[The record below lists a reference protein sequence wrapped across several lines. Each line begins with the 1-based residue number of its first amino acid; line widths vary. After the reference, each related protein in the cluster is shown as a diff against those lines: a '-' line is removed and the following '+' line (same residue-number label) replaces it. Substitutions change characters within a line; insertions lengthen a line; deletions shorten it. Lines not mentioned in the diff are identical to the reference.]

1 MSTTLLCVLCA
12 PTSVSS
18 VLNSFSLGL
27 LPHIPNQMR
36 IVAGKY
42 RSRILKS
49 LKGNALRPTSDRLR
63 ETLFNVLG
71 PNVGGSR
78 FLDIFAGTGA
88 VGIEAIS
95 RGATEVVFI
104 ENHAP
109 ATVLIRRNL
118 ESLEIANGAQVLPL
132 DALRALERIAA
143 RHKPTD
149 APFDFAFVDPPYAE
163 KDQYERVLGFLG
175 SAPFLSQGSLV
186 IAEHR
191 RTHELSQRF
200 GRLLQ
205 TRILRQGD
213 AALSF
218 FEHQAAEPDEIPE
231 AA

>member
-1 MSTTLLCVLCA
+1 
-12 PTSVSS
+12 
-18 VLNSFSLGL
+18 
-27 LPHIPNQMR
+27 MR
-36 IVAGKY
+36 IIAGKY

-49 LKGNALRPTSDRLR
+49 LRGNALRPTSDRLR

-71 PNVGGSR
+71 PNVSGSR

-88 VGIEAIS
+88 VGIEALS
-95 RGATEVVFI
+95 RGAAEAVFI
-104 ENHAP
+104 ENHGP
-109 ATVLIRRNL
+109 AATLIRRNL
-118 ESLEIANGAQVLPL
+118 ASLEIQNGAQILL
-132 DALRALERIAA
+132 FDALRGLEKLAA

-149 APFDFAFVDPPYAE
+149 APFDFAFIDPPYAE
-163 KDQYERVLGFLG
+163 KDQYARVLGFVG
-175 SAPFLSQGSLV
+175 AAPFLSQGSVV

-191 RTHELSQRF
+191 RTFELPRRI

-218 FEHQAAEPDEIPE
+218 FEHQAAEPDAIPE

>member
-1 MSTTLLCVLCA
+1 
-12 PTSVSS
+12 
-18 VLNSFSLGL
+18 
-27 LPHIPNQMR
+27 MR

-71 PNVGGSR
+71 TNVAGSR
-78 FLDIFAGTGA
+78 FIDVFAGTGA

-95 RGATEVVFI
+95 RGAIDVVFI
-104 ENHAP
+104 ENHAAA
-109 ATVLIRRNL
+109 ATLIRRNL
-118 ESLEIANGAQVLPL
+118 DSLEIENGAQILL
-132 DALRALERIAA
+132 FDALRGLEKIAA

-149 APFDFAFVDPPYAE
+149 APFDFVFVDPPYAE
-163 KDQYERVLGFLG
+163 KEQYDRVLGFLG
-175 SAPFLSQGSLV
+175 AASFLAEGSLV

-191 RTHELSQRF
+191 RTHELPQRI
-200 GRLLQ
+200 GRLTQ

-218 FEHQAAEPDEIPE
+218 FEHQAAEPDVIPE

>member
-1 MSTTLLCVLCA
+1 
-12 PTSVSS
+12 
-18 VLNSFSLGL
+18 
-27 LPHIPNQMR
+27 MR

-71 PNVGGSR
+71 PSVSGSR
-78 FLDIFAGTGA
+78 FIDIFAGTGA

-109 ATVLIRRNL
+109 AAVLIRRNL
-118 ESLEIANGAQVLPL
+118 ESLKITKEAHVLPL
-132 DALRALERIAA
+132 DALRALEKIAA
-143 RHKPTD
+143 RRKPTD
-149 APFDFAFVDPPYAE
+149 SPVDFVYVDPPYAE
-163 KDQYERVLGFLG
+163 KDQYDRVLGFLG
-175 SAPFLSQGSLV
+175 SAPFLGQGSLV

-191 RTHELSQRF
+191 RTHDLPQRF

-205 TRILRQGD
+205 TRVLRQGD

-218 FEHQAAEPDEIPE
+218 FEHQAAEPEEIPE
-231 AA
+231 AAAA

>member
-1 MSTTLLCVLCA
+1 
-12 PTSVSS
+12 
-18 VLNSFSLGL
+18 
-27 LPHIPNQMR
+27 MR

-71 PNVGGSR
+71 TNVSGSR
-78 FLDIFAGTGA
+78 FLDVFAGTGA

-95 RGATEVVFI
+95 RGATQVVFI
-104 ENHAP
+104 ENHAAA
-109 ATVLIRRNL
+109 ATLIRRNL
-118 ESLEIANGAQVLPL
+118 DSLEIQNGAQILL
-132 DALRALERIAA
+132 FDALRGLEKIAA

-149 APFDFAFVDPPYAE
+149 APFDFVFVDPPYAE
-163 KDQYERVLGFLG
+163 KEQYDRVLGFLG
-175 SAPFLSQGSLV
+175 AASFLSEGSLV

-191 RTHELSQRF
+191 RTHELPQRI
-200 GRLLQ
+200 GRLMQ

-218 FEHQAAEPDEIPE
+218 FEHRAAEPDAIPE

>member
-1 MSTTLLCVLCA
+1 
-12 PTSVSS
+12 
-18 VLNSFSLGL
+18 
-27 LPHIPNQMR
+27 MR

-71 PNVGGSR
+71 TNVAGSR
-78 FLDIFAGTGA
+78 FLDVFAGTGA

-95 RGATEVVFI
+95 RGATQVVFI
-104 ENHAP
+104 ENHAAA
-109 ATVLIRRNL
+109 ATLIRRNL
-118 ESLEIANGAQVLPL
+118 DSLEIQNGAQILL
-132 DALRALERIAA
+132 FDALRGLEKLAA

-149 APFDFAFVDPPYAE
+149 APFDFVFVDPPYAE
-163 KDQYERVLGFLG
+163 KEQYDRVLGFLG
-175 SAPFLSQGSLV
+175 AASFLSEGSLV

-191 RTHELSQRF
+191 RTHELPQRI
-200 GRLLQ
+200 GRLMQ

-218 FEHQAAEPDEIPE
+218 FEHRAAEPDAIPE

>member
-1 MSTTLLCVLCA
+1 
-12 PTSVSS
+12 
-18 VLNSFSLGL
+18 
-27 LPHIPNQMR
+27 MR
-36 IVAGKY
+36 VIAGKY

-49 LKGNALRPTSDRLR
+49 LKGNALRPTTDRLR

-71 PNVGGSR
+71 SNVSGSR

-88 VGIEAIS
+88 VGIEALS
-95 RGATEVVFI
+95 RGAAEVVFI

-109 ATVLIRRNL
+109 AATLIRRNL
-118 ESLEIANGAQVLPL
+118 ASLEIQDGAQILL
-132 DALRALERIAA
+132 FDALRGLEKLAA
-143 RHKPTD
+143 SHKPTD
-149 APFDFAFVDPPYAE
+149 APFDLAFIDPPYAE
-163 KDQYERVLGFLG
+163 KDQYDRVLAFVGA
-175 SAPFLSQGSLV
+175 APFLAPGSLV

-191 RTHELSQRF
+191 RTFELPQRI

-218 FEHQAAEPDEIPE
+218 FEHQTAEPDEISE

>member
-1 MSTTLLCVLCA
+1 
-12 PTSVSS
+12 
-18 VLNSFSLGL
+18 
-27 LPHIPNQMR
+27 MR

-71 PNVGGSR
+71 PNVDGSH
-78 FLDIFAGTGA
+78 FLDVFAGTGA

-95 RGATEVVFI
+95 RGATQVVFI
-104 ENHAP
+104 ENHAAA
-109 ATVLIRRNL
+109 ATLIRRNL
-118 ESLEIANGAQVLPL
+118 DSLEIQNGAQILL
-132 DALRALERIAA
+132 FDALRGLEKIAA

-149 APFDFAFVDPPYAE
+149 APFDFVFVDPPYAE
-163 KDQYERVLGFLG
+163 KEQYDRVLGFLG
-175 SAPFLSQGSLV
+175 VASFLSEGSLV

-191 RTHELSQRF
+191 RTHELPQRI
-200 GRLLQ
+200 GRLMQ

-218 FEHQAAEPDEIPE
+218 FEHQAAEPDAIPE

>member
-1 MSTTLLCVLCA
+1 
-12 PTSVSS
+12 
-18 VLNSFSLGL
+18 
-27 LPHIPNQMR
+27 MR
-36 IVAGKY
+36 VIAGKY

-71 PNVGGSR
+71 PNVSGSR

-95 RGATEVVFI
+95 RGATEAVFI

-109 ATVLIRRNL
+109 AATLIRRNL
-118 ESLEIANGAQVLPL
+118 TSLEIRNGAQILL
-132 DALRALERIAA
+132 FDALRALEKLAA

-149 APFDFAFVDPPYAE
+149 APFDFSFVDPPYAE
-163 KDQYERVLGFLG
+163 KDQYDRVLGFLG
-175 SAPFLSQGSLV
+175 SAPFLGPGSLV

-191 RTHELSQRF
+191 RSFELPPRI

-218 FEHQAAEPDEIPE
+218 FEHQAAADNEIPE

>member
-1 MSTTLLCVLCA
+1 
-12 PTSVSS
+12 
-18 VLNSFSLGL
+18 
-27 LPHIPNQMR
+27 MR
-36 IVAGKY
+36 VIAGKY

-49 LKGNALRPTSDRLR
+49 LRGTALRPTSDRLR

-71 PNVGGSR
+71 PNVSGSR
-78 FLDIFAGTGA
+78 FLDVFAGTGA
-88 VGIEAIS
+88 VGIEAAS
-95 RGATEVVFI
+95 RGAVEVVFI

-109 ATVLIRRNL
+109 AATLIRRNL
-118 ESLEIANGAQVLPL
+118 ASLEIQNGAQVLSL
-132 DALRALERIAA
+132 DALRALEKLAV

-149 APFDFAFVDPPYAE
+149 APFDFVFVDPPYAE
-163 KDQYERVLGFLG
+163 KDQYDRVLGFLG
-175 SAPFLSQGSLV
+175 FAPFLSACSLV

-191 RTHELSQRF
+191 RTFELPRRM

-218 FEHQAAEPDEIPE
+218 FKYQAAEGDEIPE

>member
-1 MSTTLLCVLCA
+1 
-12 PTSVSS
+12 
-18 VLNSFSLGL
+18 
-27 LPHIPNQMR
+27 MR

-71 PNVGGSR
+71 SNVAGSR
-78 FLDIFAGTGA
+78 FLDVFAGTGA

-95 RGATEVVFI
+95 RGATQVVFI
-104 ENHAP
+104 ENHASA
-109 ATVLIRRNL
+109 ATLIRRNL
-118 ESLEIANGAQVLPL
+118 DSLEIQNGAQILL
-132 DALRALERIAA
+132 FDALRGLEKLAA

-149 APFDFAFVDPPYAE
+149 PPFDFVFVDPPYAE
-163 KDQYERVLGFLG
+163 KEQYDRVLGFLG
-175 SAPFLSQGSLV
+175 AASFLSEGSLV

-191 RTHELSQRF
+191 RSHELPQRI
-200 GRLLQ
+200 GRLMQ
-205 TRILRQGD
+205 TRILRQGG

-218 FEHQAAEPDEIPE
+218 FEHQAAEPDAIPE